1 MNLEAILW
9 GYLPI
14 TIALIEIYFSIKLS
28 IKKGTFLQWAFT
40 VLICGL
46 NILAIYILVRILL
59 GAWPTYTPHIAILI
73 STVFL
78 GGQHSTNIYKFK

>member
-1 MNLEAILW
+1 MDLEAILW

-14 TIALIEIYFSIKLS
+14 TIALIEIYISIKLS
-28 IKKGTFLQWAFT
+28 IQKGTLLQWTFT

-59 GAWPTYTPHIAILI
+59 GAWPTYMPHIAILI
-73 STVFL
+73 STAFL
-78 GGQHSTNIYKFK
+78 GGRYSINNYKFK

>member
-1 MNLEAILW
+1 MDLEAIFW

-14 TIALIEIYFSIKLS
+14 IIALIEIYISIKLS
-28 IKKGTFLQWAFT
+28 IKNGTFFQWTFT

-59 GAWPTYTPHIAILI
+59 GAWPTYMPHFAILI

-78 GGQHSTNIYKFK
+78 GGQYSTNNYKFK